1 MNQATIL
8 VVEDDPSS
16 LELAVAL
23 LEGEGYTVY
32 QAAHGTGLIEL
43 VKVYRPD
50 LVLLDLQLPG
60 MDGWALARLLKQDP
74 ATQGI
79 PVVAMTAYAL
89 PGDRERALE
98 AGCDGYIPKPID
110 TRQFVKLVADLL
122 SFEAKG
128 S

>member
-1 MNQATIL
+1 MQKKIL
-8 VVEDDPSS
+8 LIEDDPQS
-16 LELAVAL
+16 LELAADL
-23 LEGEGYTVY
+23 LEVQGYRVVPARTA
-32 QAAHGTGLIEL
+32 QEALEL
-43 VKVYRPD
+43 AGIHLPD

-60 MDGWALARLLKQDP
+60 MDGLALARLLKQDP

-89 PGDRERALE
+89 PGDRERVLE